1 MRICISRL
9 RGKLLSVGIQNFHFN
24 NFDEIFDIPL
34 KKVLENRESK
44 VVSTNDF
51 DNIYEYLA
59 TNNIIDVSLED
70 RLVVVE

>member
-24 NFDEIFDIPL
+24 NFDEFFGIPL
-34 KKVLENRESK
+34 KEVLENRESK

>member
-1 MRICISRL
+1 M
-9 RGKLLSVGIQNFHFN
+9 LSVGIQNFHFN